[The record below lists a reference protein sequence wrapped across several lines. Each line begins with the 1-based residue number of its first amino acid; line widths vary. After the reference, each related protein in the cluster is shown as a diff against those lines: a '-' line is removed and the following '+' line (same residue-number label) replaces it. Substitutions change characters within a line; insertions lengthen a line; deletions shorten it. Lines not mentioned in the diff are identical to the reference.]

1 MNKKVK
7 AELLFAF
14 SQMYEDVLMAVPQKL
29 KEEVVIDFDK
39 EVFDSFD
46 SEIPFTEQEMSEE
59 ALEILEKIFKDKNF

>member
-39 EVFDSFD
+39 ELFDSFD